1 MEPPFAAL
9 PSTAAVVAVHL
20 AGVSALLVTEKA
32 VPNPWLGDRPGTSW
46 QDQLLGP
53 CFAGD
58 FTGTWK
64 L

>member
-20 AGVSALLVTEKA
+20 AGVTALLVTEKA
-32 VPNPWLGDRPGTSW
+32 VPNPWLGDRPGHVLAS
-46 QDQLLGP
+46 QLPPP